1 MSAGRDGA
9 YNTLVPRF
17 PPIEQG
23 PKLFTVEEANELVPT
38 LELEFGRIA
47 RLRSELGPLIAAL
60 GGADASVGVLQ
71 RGDPG
76 PPGREDEARRLRQ
89 VAAGITA
96 GIERVNAL
104 GCLVK
109 DVEAGLVDFPAKLD
123 GEDVLLCW
131 QFGEPA
137 VAHWHTEAE
146 GFAGRK
152 PIEGVTVEWPE
163 FLN

>member
-1 MSAGRDGA
+1 M
-9 YNTLVPRF
+9 
-17 PPIEQG
+17 EQG
-23 PKLFTVEEANELVPT
+23 PRLFTVEEANALVST

-47 RLRSELGPLIAAL
+47 RLRSELGPLIAAV
-60 GGADASVGVLQ
+60 GGADASVAILQ
-71 RGDPG
+71 KGAAG
-76 PPGREDEARRLRQ
+76 PPGRLAESERLRQ

-109 DVEAGLVDFPAKLD
+109 DVEAGLVDFYSMME
-123 GEDVLLCW
+123 GESEPVLLCW

-137 VAHWHTEAE
+137 VTHWHGVAE

-163 FLN
+163 FMN